1 MEAVGIAHG
10 HHKPAQKED
19 KAVGAAQLLAGA
31 AYGLHRIVVREL
43 THEKVHDDFRVT
55 GPAENGALVLEPA
68 PQFER
73 VHQIAV
79 VGDGDVH
86 PLVVDKER
94 LGVGYGRTSR
104 GGVAHVPHGDS
115 AGQGLEVFLLKY
127 IGHEPHAP
135 VVVDIA
141 SVIHAHDARAFLPPV
156 LLGIEAEIGES
167 GSVHMTVDAEKAT
180 IFVYHCV
187 SFD

>member
-10 HHKPAQKED
+10 HHEPAQKED
-19 KAVGAAQLLAGA
+19 KAVGAAQLLTGA
-31 AYGLHRIVVREL
+31 AYGFDRIVVREL
-43 THEKVHDDFRVT
+43 AHEKVHDDLCVT
-55 GPAENGALVLEPA
+55 GPAENGTLVLKPA

-73 VHQIAV
+73 VHQVAV

-86 PLVVDKER
+86 PLVVDKEG

-104 GGVAHVPHGDS
+104 GGVAHVPHGDG

>member
-1 MEAVGIAHG
+1 MASTGSWWARG
-10 HHKPAQKED
+10 RA
-19 KAVGAAQLLAGA
+19 
-31 AYGLHRIVVREL
+31 
-43 THEKVHDDFRVT
+43 HEKVHNDLCVT
-55 GPAENGALVLEPA
+55 GPAENGALVLKPA

-73 VHQIAV
+73 VHQVAV

-86 PLVVDKER
+86 PLVVDKEG

-104 GGVAHVPHGDS
+104 GGVAHVPHGDG
-115 AGQGLEVFLLKY
+115 AGQGLEVFLLEY
-127 IGHEPHAP
+127 VGHEPHAP